1 MRANSTAIKAICLAN
16 ARWIDGNEESVSITQ
31 MLPASKRV
39 NQFQLHKY
47 CQPQSGLISL
57 FSTGAI
63 YLNTVH

>member
-39 NQFQLHKY
+39 NLPLLHWCHLPQY
-47 CQPQSGLISL
+47 CTLAPQCCL
-57 FSTGAI
+57 FPLSKG
-63 YLNTVH
+63 Y